1 MLGRTQL
8 ADLFV
13 DRSQVRGECLKPV
26 ELGDLFGG
34 LSKGRRIGEGFGN
47 ALAFD
52 FAQETKLR
60 MPGAVGLR
68 TMARGLATTAR
79 GRRYGTGTK
88 VAQSEK
94 LLHQFTA
101 GSFQI
106 SQRLGQTTPPNLSI
120 SIHSEK
126 RRLPP
131 FLKTFH
137 FYVTHPRSGAP
148 CR

>member
-1 MLGRTQL
+1 MFGRTQP

-13 DRSQVRGECLKPV
+13 DRSQFRGECLKPV
-26 ELGDLFGG
+26 ELGDLFGS
-34 LSKGRRIGEGFGN
+34 LSKSRRIGKRFGN

-60 MPGAVGLR
+60 MPGAIRLR
-68 TMARGLATTAR
+68 TVARGLATAAR

-101 GSFQI
+101 
-106 SQRLGQTTPPNLSI
+106 
-120 SIHSEK
+120 
-126 RRLPP
+126 
-131 FLKTFH
+131 
-137 FYVTHPRSGAP
+137 
-148 CR
+148 